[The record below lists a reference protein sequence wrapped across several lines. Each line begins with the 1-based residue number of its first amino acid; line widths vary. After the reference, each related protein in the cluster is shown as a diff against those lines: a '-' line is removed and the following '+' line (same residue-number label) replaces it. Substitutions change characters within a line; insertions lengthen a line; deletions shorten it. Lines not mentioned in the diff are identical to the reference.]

1 MKKNILVLSLFAGV
15 LANLLVSCSNDD
27 ETTNQA
33 LLEGK
38 WELSQI
44 YVLDDVLDNDEFLKD
59 EVSYPSKERPTTQY
73 CKLYITKSTQFEY
86 EFLYNYGVLY
96 KPYDMSS
103 EDYDNYAASGKWTI
117 DDFVWNTVKCSYLVD
132 GDKVQLEK
140 IINNSYNDMFSPIA
154 FAHNA
159 TIVKLDKD
167 EFTYKENVIYSFK
180 ENVINSENSEKID
193 VYYKFTRMK

>member
-27 ETTNQA
+27 ETINQD

-44 YVLDDVLDNDEFLKD
+44 YVLDGDEYLKD
-59 EVSYPSKERPTTQY
+59 EFSYPSKEWPTTQY

-86 EFLYNYGVLY
+86 EFLYNYGDLY
-96 KPYDMSS
+96 KPYDMSD
-103 EDYDNYAASGKWTI
+103 EDYENYVASGKWTI

-140 IINNSYNDMFSPIA
+140 IINNSYNEIFSPIA
-154 FAHNA
+154 LAHNA
-159 TIVKLDKD
+159 TIVKLAKD
-167 EFTYKENVIYSFK
+167 GFTYKENVIYS
-180 ENVINSENSEKID
+180 ENNEKID

>member
-1 MKKNILVLSLFAGV
+1 MKKNILILSLFAGV

-27 ETTNQA
+27 ETINQD

-44 YVLDDVLDNDEFLKD
+44 YVLDGDEYLKD
-59 EVSYPSKERPTTQY
+59 EFSYPSKERPTTQY

-86 EFLYNYGVLY
+86 EFLYNYGDLY
-96 KPYDMSS
+96 KPYDMSD
-103 EDYDNYAASGKWTI
+103 EDYENYVASGKWTI

-140 IINNSYNDMFSPIA
+140 IINNSYNEIFSPIA
-154 FAHNA
+154 LALNA
-159 TIVKLDKD
+159 TIVKLAKD
-167 EFTYKENVIYSFK
+167 GFTYKENVIYS
-180 ENVINSENSEKID
+180 ENNEKID

>member
-1 MKKNILVLSLFAGV
+1 M
-15 LANLLVSCSNDD
+15 
-27 ETTNQA
+27 
-33 LLEGK
+33 LEGK

-44 YVLDDVLDNDEFLKD
+44 YVLDDVLDDDEFLKD
-59 EVSYPSKERPTTQY
+59 EFSYPSKERSTTQY

-167 EFTYKENVIYSFK
+167 EFTYKENVI
-180 ENVINSENSEKID
+180 NSENSEKID

>member
-1 MKKNILVLSLFAGV
+1 MKKNILILSLFAGV

-27 ETTNQA
+27 ETINQD

-44 YVLDDVLDNDEFLKD
+44 YVLDDVLDDDEFLKD
-59 EVSYPSKERPTTQY
+59 EFSYPSKEWPTTQY
-73 CKLYITKSTQFEY
+73 CKLYITKITKSTQFEY
-86 EFLYNYGVLY
+86 EFLYNYGDLY
-96 KPYDMSS
+96 KPYDMSD
-103 EDYDNYAASGKWTI
+103 EDYENYVASGKWTI

-140 IINNSYNDMFSPIA
+140 IINNSYNEIFSPIA
-154 FAHNA
+154 LALNA
-159 TIVKLDKD
+159 TIVKLAKD
-167 EFTYKENVIYSFK
+167 GFTYKENVIYS
-180 ENVINSENSEKID
+180 ENNEKID

>member
-27 ETTNQA
+27 ETINQD

-44 YVLDDVLDNDEFLKD
+44 YVLDGDEYLKD
-59 EVSYPSKERPTTQY
+59 ELSYPSKEWPTTQY
-73 CKLYITKSTQFEY
+73 CKLYITKITKSTQFEY

-96 KPYDMSS
+96 KPNDMSS
-103 EDYDNYAASGKWTI
+103 EDYENYVASGKWTI

-159 TIVKLDKD
+159 TIVKLAKD
-167 EFTYKENVIYSFK
+167 EFTYKENVIIY
-180 ENVINSENSEKID
+180 SENNEKID